1 MATTRHA
8 PGTPSWI
15 DLGTRDIEA
24 TVGFYGAVFGW
35 TFLSLGARAGG
46 YGFFQL
52 NGRTVAAAGPL
63 VRENDVPAWTVYFGV
78 TDADATAGSVERA
91 GGVVRFSPM
100 DVFDNGRMAGF
111 TDPQGAAFAIWQ
123 PRKVQGLDVV
133 GCPGALLWVELHTSD
148 PAAARAFY
156 GSLFGWRYHETP
168 VENFTYTRVSP
179 TGDEKDAF
187 GGDHTGGVGRAAAVL
202 AALFPG
208 HRRRRGGD
216 GGRAGGRQ
224 CDHAGRGGEGG
235 GPDGHARRPARSALL
250 GHDPRLVTRSVMTPV
265 W

>member
-187 GGDHTGGVGRAAAVL
+187 GGITRVESDAPRPYWLPYFQVTDADAAVTAAERAGGSVIMPVEEVKGVGRMAML
-202 AALFPG
+202 ADPQG
-208 HRRRRGGD
+208 
-216 GGRAGGRQ
+216 
-224 CDHAGRGGEGG
+224 
-235 GPDGHARRPARSALL
+235 ARF
-250 GHDPRLVTRSVMTPV
+250 SVMTPA